1 VSNLKFRF
9 QNETAHRGG
18 TDEAASRWRLLQRD
32 KETCCVQAACH
43 MHALPVSMQKDC
55 QGGASLQFMASSHPT
70 SPWTQRSECCS
81 CRNRDRIRSM
91 RALAF
96 LERGQRRGASALK
109 LLNRLHTRFRK
120 KCWTLHR
127 SVAVALCTHLGEGDT
142 GGSQLFNGSGSYC
155 NCTVCS
161 TVRTPVEPCG

>member
-32 KETCCVQAACH
+32 KQTCCVQAACH

-96 LERGQRRGASALK
+96 LERGERRRGEP
-109 LLNRLHTRFRK
+109 LL
-120 KCWTLHR
+120 
-127 SVAVALCTHLGEGDT
+127 
-142 GGSQLFNGSGSYC
+142 
-155 NCTVCS
+155 
-161 TVRTPVEPCG
+161 